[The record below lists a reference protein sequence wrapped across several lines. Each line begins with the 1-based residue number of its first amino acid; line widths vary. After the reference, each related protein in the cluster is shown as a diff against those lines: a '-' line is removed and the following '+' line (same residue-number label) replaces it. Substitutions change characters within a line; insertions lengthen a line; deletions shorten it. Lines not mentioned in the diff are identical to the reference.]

1 MNDVHP
7 ARRVWLAIE
16 PVHAVTYFDPGCREA
31 SDALG
36 MKGFWMGYFA
46 FRAAPLGPVGPAPV
60 QALFA
65 GFLPAWVRRALPD
78 AWGYATPEA
87 CLEARTTSAVRA
99 LRSAGVD
106 DGACKAAVDL
116 LEPVVAGLDLTGRAL
131 TAANAVLDLPDDPV
145 GRLWQLTT
153 TLREHRGDGHVAAL
167 VSAGV
172 TGLEAHLL
180 QVAGGEAKWGSRGW
194 SDEQRADAEAGLRAR
209 GLLDQAAELTVEGH
223 DVRLAVETRT
233 DLASWAGGLSA
244 LGTSGV
250 DELVEALAP
259 STAAA
264 SALLWYPNPI
274 GLPAGG

>member
-1 MNDVHP
+1 MNDAHP

-16 PVHAVTYFDPGCREA
+16 PIHAVTYFDPGCRQA

-46 FRAAPLGPVGPAPV
+46 FRAAPLGPIGPAPV

-65 GFLPAWVRRALPD
+65 GFLPAWVHRALPD
-78 AWGYATPEA
+78 AWQHASPEA
-87 CLEARTTSAVRA
+87 CIEARSTSAAAA
-99 LRSAGVD
+99 LRGAGIGED
-106 DGACKAAVDL
+106 ECRRAVTL
-116 LEPVVAGLDLTGRAL
+116 LEPVVAGLDVTGRAL
-131 TAANAVLDLPDDPV
+131 TAANAELPLPDDPV

-172 TGLEAHLL
+172 SGLEAHLL
-180 QVAGGEAKWGSRGW
+180 QVAAGEAKWGSRGW
-194 SDEQRADAEAGLRAR
+194 SDEARGEAEDGLRSR
-209 GLLDQAAELTVEGH
+209 GLLDRDGELTVEGH

-233 DLASWAGGLSA
+233 DAAAWSGGLA
-244 LGTSGV
+244 PLGGSGV
-250 DELVEALAP
+250 DQLVEVLAAA
-259 STAAA
+259 TAAA
-264 SALLWYPNPI
+264 GGLLWYPNPI